1 MTDRQRSLVGGIS
14 VLGNAG
20 LICKVV
26 GVLYRIP
33 LVNTIGTT
41 GVAVYQLVFPS
52 YNLLLTIS
60 SAGIPVAVS
69 RMVAHHLN
77 QENPKAARQVI
88 RVALWLLGALGLLG
102 SLVMLVLSPR
112 LAAATGTQE
121 SRLGFMV
128 IAPSI
133 LLVCLMSAFRGYM
146 QGHRRMVP
154 TAVSQLIE
162 QLGKVAIALPLA
174 GMGMHRGG
182 YAMGAAGAL
191 LGVSI
196 AEALA
201 LGYMMVDWALG
212 RRPESRL
219 LQGPATKLEG
229 DLAVARHLTLIAIPI
244 TIGASIVPLAG
255 AADSFMLVNI
265 MKDYMTKEAAMAAY
279 GVYTGMVITMINV
292 PTALAMA
299 MSANLVPAIA
309 GHRAR
314 GDQEAIRRESLTG
327 LRLASVVGFPA
338 SVGMSLLAGPILL
351 LLFGGGAD
359 SAQDLALG
367 EQLLSVS
374 ALTILL
380 FTQVQATS
388 GILQGLN
395 RQRIPMYTLAL
406 GMGLKVAL
414 NYTLVRVP
422 AINIGGAPYAS
433 LLCYLVSLV
442 PNLWYVHKATGTRLN
457 WREMFF
463 SPLVAT
469 ALMAVPV
476 VAVRVMWPQ
485 RLSGSWLVLGL
496 TMLLAAVVYLISA
509 YKLGALQRADLPPRL
524 RKRFSSHV

>member
-1 MTDRQRSLVGGIS
+1 MTQRQRSLLGGIS
-14 VLGNAG
+14 VLGIAG

-33 LVNTIGTT
+33 LVNSIGAM
-41 GVAVYQLVFPS
+41 GVAVYQQVFPS

-77 QENPKAARQVI
+77 REDPRSARQVF
-88 RVALWLLGALGLLG
+88 RVALWLLGVLGVTG
-102 SLVMLVLSPR
+102 SVLMYLLSPR
-112 LAAATGTQE
+112 LAMATGTLE
-121 SRLGFMV
+121 SRLGFMM

-133 LLVCLMSAFRGYM
+133 LLVCVMSAFRGYM
-146 QGHRRMVP
+146 QGQRRMVP
-154 TAVSQLIE
+154 TAISQLIE
-162 QLGKVAIALPLA
+162 QVGKVGIAIPLA
-174 GMGMHRGG
+174 VMGMQRGG

-191 LGVSI
+191 LGTSI
-196 AEALA
+196 AEAVA
-201 LGYMMVDWALG
+201 LGYMMVDWAL
-212 RRPESRL
+212 R
-219 LQGPATKLEG
+219 KG
-229 DLAVARHLTLIAIPI
+229 DVQHLPQWPDSARAGDAQVAKQLTLIAIPI

-265 MKDYMTKEAAMAAY
+265 MKGYMAKEAAMAAY

-314 GDQEAIRRESLTG
+314 EDRQGIQRESQTG

-338 SVGMSLLAGPILL
+338 SVGMSLLAGPILR

-359 SAQDLALG
+359 SAQDLLLG
-367 EQLLSVS
+367 EQLLTVS

-395 RQRIPMYTLAL
+395 KQRIPMYTLAL
-406 GMGLKVAL
+406 GMALKVAL
-414 NYTLVRVP
+414 NYTLVRIP
-422 AINIGGAPYAS
+422 AVNIGGAPYAS

-442 PNLWYVHKATGTRLN
+442 PNLYYVSKYARAPLN
-457 WREMFF
+457 WREMLW
-463 SPLVAT
+463 SPLAAT
-469 ALMAVPV
+469 VLMAVPV
-476 VAVRVMWPQ
+476 VAM
-485 RLSGSWLVLGL
+485 RLLLPGRLAASWGLLGL
-496 TMLLAAVVYLISA
+496 TILLAMACYFVAALR
-509 YKLGALQRADLPPRL
+509 LGALKWEDLPAVIRRRMRPRA
-524 RKRFSSHV
+524 